1 VTPVI
6 LGLAGLWLDT
16 LCTQRLA
23 EMNVHFAVPERPV
36 PGVVAPIEVLG
47 PLGGVTYV
55 ADGKPRPLVLD
66 CSLVYSLARAG
77 RFFVDAGLG
86 VAVWID
92 AYHVRN
98 IKGTN
103 RPSKHSY
110 GLAIDVMRW
119 LGPCPKGRAGC
130 DDDRG
135 HTLVVEQ
142 DYEQGLGRGRDCI
155 GRPSTERARTLRTL
169 WCRLARSE
177 LFRVV
182 LDPDYDDDHRDH
194 FHLDALPWGE
204 RQDLDDP

>member
-1 VTPVI
+1 VYITNVHAIAI
-6 LGLAGLWLDT
+6 LFLDT
-16 LCTQRLA
+16 LCMTQLDA
-23 EMNVHFAVPERPV
+23 LGVKYTLPERPT
-36 PGVVAPIEVLG
+36 PGIAQPVEVTG

-55 ADGKPRPLVLD
+55 FDGKPRPLVLD

-77 RFFVDAGLG
+77 RFFVEAGVD

-92 AYHVRN
+92 GYHVRN
-98 IKGTN
+98 IHGTN

-110 GLAIDVMRW
+110 GLALDVARW
-119 LGPCPKGRAGC
+119 QGEGRQ
-130 DDDRG
+130 
-135 HTLVVEQ
+135 VVVAQ

-155 GRPSTERARTLRTL
+155 GRPTTERARTLRIL
-169 WCRLARSE
+169 WCQLARSE

-204 RQDLDDP
+204 RDHTGADD